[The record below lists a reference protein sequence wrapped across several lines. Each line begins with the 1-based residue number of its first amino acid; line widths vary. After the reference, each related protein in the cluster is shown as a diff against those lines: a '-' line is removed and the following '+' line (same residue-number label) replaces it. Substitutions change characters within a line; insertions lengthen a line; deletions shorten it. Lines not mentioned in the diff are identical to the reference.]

1 VGSYPWQGKFAH
13 RPSHRPGSAYER
25 VNRCRRNRTSR
36 AAARDDFPGA
46 TTSAAGHEPAAYVPC
61 RSIDYFIECRR
72 NQCHVRTYSNVA
84 YGPEWREH
92 RNSIRRVVLDDY
104 LERAGCSTI
113 GRRAKA
119 GPRAIHRIVWQ
130 NSQTTART
138 AASKEA
144 VSKRKDH
151 PLVVIPTSYPRT
163 PQVSLL
169 PERWQH
175 IQQRHPE
182 VAQNQLV
189 AATQNVSIVF
199 PGNAPNTVMFVNPQ
213 VTYGGRTPLGVIV
226 NEEESTIVTAYYNRS
241 INLVPMSQAL
251 WLLPKK

>member
-1 VGSYPWQGKFAH
+1 
-13 RPSHRPGSAYER
+13 
-25 VNRCRRNRTSR
+25 
-36 AAARDDFPGA
+36 
-46 TTSAAGHEPAAYVPC
+46 
-61 RSIDYFIECRR
+61 
-72 NQCHVRTYSNVA
+72 
-84 YGPEWREH
+84 
-92 RNSIRRVVLDDY
+92 
-104 LERAGCSTI
+104 
-113 GRRAKA
+113 
-119 GPRAIHRIVWQ
+119 
-130 NSQTTART
+130 
-138 AASKEA
+138 

-226 NEEESTIVTAYYNRS
+226 NEEESTIVTAYYNRL
-241 INLVPMSQAL
+241 INLVAMSQAL